1 MRAARS
7 QSKRSHHQRRCEAG
21 FNRWCDNVFIIEFPS
36 PLTQFSTA
44 KMSEP
49 GKESTDPAPGRLSNP
64 LFTIGYGNRSLEQM
78 IAVLQANHVTQLIDV
93 RTAPYSRFKPEFSR
107 DALQAALQRH
117 GIDYLF
123 MGDTLGGQPDC
134 QDCYT
139 QGKADYDKIRSQS
152 FYQNGIEHLRSL
164 LPSTRRFALMCG
176 EGRPEQCHRSKLI
189 GETLNAL
196 GIPICHIDEDNQPRS
211 HTEIIDRLT
220 GGQLNLFD
228 TPSFTSRK
236 RYPSK
241 PGKGQP

>member
-1 MRAARS
+1 
-7 QSKRSHHQRRCEAG
+7 
-21 FNRWCDNVFIIEFPS
+21 
-36 PLTQFSTA
+36 
-44 KMSEP
+44 MSDP
-49 GKESTDPAPGRLSNP
+49 GKEERPPVLEPVSNP
-64 LFTIGYGNRSLEQM
+64 LFTIGYGNRSLEQL
-78 IAVLQANHVTQLIDV
+78 IAVLHANHVVQLIDV

-107 DALQAALQRH
+107 DALQAALHRH

-123 MGDTLGGQPDC
+123 MGDTLGGQPDS

-139 QGKADYDKIRSQS
+139 EGKADYDKIRSQE
-152 FYQNGIEHLRSL
+152 FYQIGIEHLRNVL
-164 LPSTRRFALMCG
+164 RSTRRFALMCS
-176 EGRPEQCHRSKLI
+176 EARPEQCHRSKLI
-189 GETLNAL
+189 GETLHAL

-236 RYPSK
+236 RFPSK